1 MKKNLKILTGLYI
14 IQFIFL
20 FIFSLIQG
28 FLLFFII
35 FYSIITPFNANIIN
49 RQNKEGRYIF
59 YQIDKYKKELENQF
73 GSKLKSE
80 LTEISYYILGNRRL
94 FNYLFIDIFNASLKY
109 RKLYYANGW
118 KQNYKSSKK
127 ALEKYSDIFW
137 KIYEGQFNFLITYL
151 ITLIVIK
158 KQYYLDIIDCL
169 KNPNKSLKTTRR
181 AFEKMGLNIILRLNG
196 SKNLK
201 LYSDNKKN
209 LFSLIECRKN
219 TPKDKNL
226 FSYKNKVIKI
236 LKKFK
241 PDSKIV
247 KYLNSMTLDDWKDIK
262 IYKVFFMGCLNYN
275 MNQKFNFLK
284 YNEFDFY
291 DWVEKKFRDKSIHH
305 LNLSN
310 VEMEDK
316 TCGKKIIKGK
326 FKNTCLHIRNYW
338 DAYCKIKALCLFLE
352 SELFSSDIYSD
363 KPLMASE
370 KWYIDDIMDFF
381 KNKNHSLPR

>member
-1 MKKNLKILTGLYI
+1 M
-14 IQFIFL
+14 
-20 FIFSLIQG
+20 
-28 FLLFFII
+28 FF
-35 FYSIITPFNANIIN
+35 NIIN

-80 LTEISYYILGNRRL
+80 LTEINYYILGNRRL

-109 RKLYYANGW
+109 RKLYYAKGW

-151 ITLIVIK
+151 LTLIVIK
-158 KQYYLDIIDCL
+158 NQYYLEIIECL
-169 KNPNKSLKTTRR
+169 KNPNKPLKTTHR
-181 AFEKMGLNIILRLNG
+181 AFEKIGINIILRLKEG
-196 SKNLK
+196 KNLN
-201 LYSDNKKN
+201 LYLNNEKKI
-209 LFSLIECRKN
+209 FSLIEYRKN
-219 TPKDKNL
+219 APKDKNL
-226 FSYKNKVIKI
+226 FSYKREVIKI

-241 PDSKIV
+241 SDSKIV
-247 KYLNSMTLDDWKDIK
+247 KYLNSMTLDDWKDLK
-262 IYKVFFMGCLNYN
+262 IYKSFFMGCLNYD
-275 MNQKFNFLK
+275 MNKKFDFLK
-284 YNEFDFY
+284 NNEFDFY
-291 DWVEKKFRDKSIHH
+291 DWVDKKFRDKSIHH
-305 LNLSN
+305 INLSN
-310 VEMEDK
+310 VEMADK
-316 TCGKKIIKGK
+316 TCGKKIIMGK
-326 FKNTCLHIRNYW
+326 FKNTCLHVKDYCK
-338 DAYCKIKALCLFLE
+338 AYCKIKAFSLFLE